1 MIKFKKEKNEDVD
14 SQKVE
19 ELEKINEK
27 LEGKK
32 KVYEKNMRKEFFIKN
47 KYKQIMEI

>member
-1 MIKFKKEKNEDVD
+1 M
-14 SQKVE
+14 E
-19 ELEKINEK
+19 ELGKIEEE

-32 KVYEKNMRKEFFIKN
+32 KIYEKNMRKEFFIKN